1 MAANDPQSVLPSEQP
16 VLHLLCG
23 KIAAGKSTLSATLAQ
38 QPDTILISED
48 AWLAQLYGEQ
58 MQSVADYVHCA
69 QKLKNAITPHLIA
82 LLQNGVSLVLDFPAN
97 TLASRAWMLSISKE
111 AGVEHRLHYLD
122 VPDEICKARLHAR
135 NAGGVHDFSVTDEQ
149 FTLITRHFVEPD
161 VSEGLDIIRY
171 AQS

>member
-1 MAANDPQSVLPSEQP
+1 MAANDPADVMPAVNP

-38 QPDTILISED
+38 QPGTIVISED
-48 AWLAQLYGEQ
+48 AGLATLYGDQ
-58 MQSVADYVHCA
+58 MQSVADYVRCA
-69 QKLKNAITPHLIA
+69 SKLKEAITPHLVA

-97 TLASRAWMLSISKE
+97 TLASREWMLGISKQ

-122 VPDEICKARLHAR
+122 VPDDICKARLHAR
-135 NAGGVHDFSVTDEQ
+135 NQNGEHDFSVTEEQ

-161 VSEGLDIIRY
+161 ASEGLHIIRY